1 MTKVWQRSLQ
11 QGGQPKS
18 IGHAQVHETRWV
30 SSHGAERAARTLLES
45 PGNQQR
51 FLVMEKRQMSECSWG
66 KARRRIQR
74 ITSFSVSTFSP
85 WKGYGADPLGSRFQ
99 AHKGQESDLEL
110 TADIYQG
117 QIMLYPPVF
126 PLWCDD
132 CLSGQGQSSRCW
144 LQEDFWHIVLTTKWV
159 RYWQQKWTVRWAKV
173 WLDLWVQRFV
183 KSSTNGVPLG

>member
-1 MTKVWQRSLQ
+1 MRQDGLHQTVLRELRGHFWEVLATSRVFWWWGKGKCQSVLEERQEGSRVLQ
-11 QGGQPKS
+11 ASQ
-18 IGHAQVHETRWV
+18 
-30 SSHGAERAARTLLES
+30 SHFS
-45 PGNQQR
+45 VPGK
-51 FLVMEKRQMSECSWG
+51 VMEQILWEAVSRHTKDKRVIW
-66 KARRRIQR
+66 
-74 ITSFSVSTFSP
+74 P
-85 WKGYGADPLGSRFQ
+85 
-99 AHKGQESDLEL
+99 

-144 LQEDFWHIVLTTKWV
+144 LQEDFWHSVLTTRWV
-159 RYWQQKWTVRWAKV
+159 RYWLQKWTVRWAKV